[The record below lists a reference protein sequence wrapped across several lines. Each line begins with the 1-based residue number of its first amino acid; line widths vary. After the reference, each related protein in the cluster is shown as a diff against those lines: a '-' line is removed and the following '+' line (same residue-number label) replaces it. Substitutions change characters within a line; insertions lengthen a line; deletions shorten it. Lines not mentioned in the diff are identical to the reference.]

1 MAVSSS
7 RIENGRS
14 IAATAFG
21 GVTSGREREKTLLNE
36 TGVQGYTGHAGL
48 GFTPVVDLGKSPNV
62 LDVDLGDLGPA

>member
-1 MAVSSS
+1 MK
-7 RIENGRS
+7 
-14 IAATAFG
+14 
-21 GVTSGREREKTLLNE
+21 REREKTLLNE